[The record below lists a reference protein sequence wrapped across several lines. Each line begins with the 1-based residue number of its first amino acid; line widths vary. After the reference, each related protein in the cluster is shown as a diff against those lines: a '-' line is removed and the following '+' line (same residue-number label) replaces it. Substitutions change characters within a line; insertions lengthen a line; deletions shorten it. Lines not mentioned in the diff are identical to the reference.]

1 MSKHKK
7 KKKEMGK
14 VAELPSDLL
23 NAAYVKQIE
32 CSYKIT
38 ETSDVP
44 LNSVFFL
51 SRFSFTNTHESQDC
65 RGKGRAFL

>member
-32 CSYKIT
+32 R
-38 ETSDVP
+38 V
-44 LNSVFFL
+44 
-51 SRFSFTNTHESQDC
+51 
-65 RGKGRAFL
+65 